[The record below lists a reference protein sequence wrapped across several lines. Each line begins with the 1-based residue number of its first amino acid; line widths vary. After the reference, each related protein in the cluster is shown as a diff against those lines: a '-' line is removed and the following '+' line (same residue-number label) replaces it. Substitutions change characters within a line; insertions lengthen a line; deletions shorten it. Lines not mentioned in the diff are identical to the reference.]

1 MQALLDADLI
11 AYRAAA
17 SAELEEEFIAIA
29 RCDENI
35 RQILAE
41 TGATEYRGFLSGGM
55 NFRKELDPQYRA
67 NRTQPKPRHLMAC
80 QAFLV
85 EKWGIEI
92 TDGIEADDAL
102 GINQH
107 DGSIICSLDKDL
119 LQIPGKHYQWAIS
132 GTVKGKT
139 WVKEAR
145 WYDIDYFTG
154 LRTFYASSL
163 IGDTSDNIFG
173 IKGIGPA
180 KAGKLLEGCTTE
192 RALFEACRGLYQDD
206 ERYFRNLKLLWVLR
220 TEGGVFDEKLLL
232 SELDES
238 QSTQLHSEC
247 VEGGQPEVASEIPS
261 P

>member
-1 MQALLDADLI
+1 MEALLDADLI
-11 AYRAAA
+11 AYRSAA

-41 TGATEYRGFLSGGM
+41 TGATKYRGFLSGGM
-55 NFRKELDPQYRA
+55 NFRKELDPQYKA

-80 QAFLV
+80 QAYLV

-107 DGSIICSLDKDL
+107 EDSVICSLDKDL
-119 LQIPGKHYQWAIS
+119 LQIPGKHYQWQIS
-132 GTVKGKT
+132 GTVKGKQ
-139 WVKEAR
+139 WIKEAK
-145 WYDIDYFTG
+145 WYDVTYFDG
-154 LRTFYASSL
+154 LKTFYASSL
-163 IGDTSDNIFG
+163 IGDTSDNIVG
-173 IKGIGPA
+173 VDGLGPKKSNA
-180 KAGKLLEGCTTE
+180 ALANCGSEQQLFDTC
-192 RALFEACRGLYQDD
+192 RALYSND
-206 ERYFRNLKLLWVLR
+206 ERYFLNLKLLWVLR
-220 TEGGVFDEKLLL
+220 VEGGIFDEKPL
-232 SELDES
+232 LDES